1 MFRDSFAVYL
11 MPYLS
16 EHFSRSVYVWTPIFI
31 HDIVEKEDPDIVVQE
46 VLEIFIRDLLEDKLR
61 DDI

>member
-1 MFRDSFAVYL
+1 
-11 MPYLS
+11 
-16 EHFSRSVYVWTPIFI
+16 
-31 HDIVEKEDPDIVVQE
+31 VEKEDPDIVVQE

>member
-1 MFRDSFAVYL
+1 MGFSN
-11 MPYLS
+11 LS

-31 HDIVEKEDPDIVVQE
+31 PDIVEKEHPDIVVQE
-46 VLEIFIRDLLEDKLR
+46 ILEVFIRDLLEDKLS